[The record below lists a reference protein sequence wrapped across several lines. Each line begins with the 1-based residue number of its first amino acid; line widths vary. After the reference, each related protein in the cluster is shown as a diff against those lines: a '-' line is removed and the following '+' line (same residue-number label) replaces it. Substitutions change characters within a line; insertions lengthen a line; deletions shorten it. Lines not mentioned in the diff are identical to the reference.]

1 MAYSIRI
8 LPSAEQE
15 VEEIVE
21 YLLTHGPNTARAFT
35 TAYRRQ
41 LELLASGTV
50 DYDLANLPELA
61 QLGYHT
67 CHVNSYLM
75 LYYYEETSVVIAHVF
90 HQSQDYAKLV

>member
-15 VEEIVE
+15 IEEIVE

-50 DYDLANLPELA
+50 DYGLANLSELA

-67 CHVNSYLM
+67 CHVTSYLT
-75 LYYYEETSVVIAHVF
+75 LYYYEEASVVIAHVF
-90 HQSQDYAKLV
+90 HQSQDYARLV